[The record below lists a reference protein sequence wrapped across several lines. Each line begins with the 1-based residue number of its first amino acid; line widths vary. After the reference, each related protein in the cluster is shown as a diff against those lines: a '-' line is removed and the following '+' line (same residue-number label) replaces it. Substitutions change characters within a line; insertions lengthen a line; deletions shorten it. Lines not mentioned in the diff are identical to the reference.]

1 LHVCC
6 FFIIENEFCDMI
18 HSITEVR
25 ADGKVAVVSAVAASL
40 LDSLAVG
47 GIPAVALFL
56 ASPLLPTSLLY

>member
-1 LHVCC
+1 
-6 FFIIENEFCDMI
+6 MI

-25 ADGKVAVVSAVAASL
+25 ADGNVAVVSAVAAFL
-40 LDSLAVG
+40 LGSLAVG